1 MKSNLSLK
9 SLKGNLLNKE
19 ELSKLNELESLT
31 PEYESLLKTRKRLT
45 QKLADVNN
53 RITAIENNELSDQT
67 QDIFEIYNKH
77 LAPIISIGF
86 DKRWATYNCIVKIS
100 GSTKSFYL
108 GKEKSIKGK
117 VQQFHKNNIM
127 SRGINFLKSEITE
140 IVSTVIMQFIDPKS
154 PKDPFKKTIKL
165 NLENVLERYVAS
177 GEWDYWVSR

>member
-31 PEYESLLKTRKRLT
+31 PEYESLLKTRK
-45 QKLADVNN
+45 KLSEKLRDLNS
-53 RITAIENNELSDQT
+53 RIKIVENYQQEVILLLKKN
-67 QDIFEIYNKH
+67 NKH

-108 GKEKSIKGK
+108 GKEKSIKAK

-127 SRGINFLKSEITE
+127 NRGINFLKSEIIE
-140 IVSTVIMQFIDPKS
+140 IVSAVIMQFIDPKS
-154 PKDPFKKTIKL
+154 PKSPFKKTIKL

-177 GEWDYWVSR
+177 GEWDYWASR

>member
-53 RITAIENNELSDQT
+53 RITAIENNQKQVALLLKKN
-67 QDIFEIYNKH
+67 NKH
-77 LAPIISIGF
+77 LAPVISVGF

-100 GSTKSFYL
+100 GATKSFYL
-108 GKEKSIKGK
+108 GKENAIKK
-117 VQQFHKNNIM
+117 KIQQFHSKNIM
-127 SRGINFLKSEITE
+127 GRGMNFVKSEIIKIT
-140 IVSTVIMQFIDPKS
+140 STVIMQFIDMKS
-154 PKDPFKKTIKL
+154 TGDPFKKRVKL
-165 NLENVLERYVAS
+165 NLQNVLERYVAS
-177 GEWDYWVSR
+177 GEWDYWTSR

>member
-53 RITAIENNELSDQT
+53 RITAIENNQKQVALLLKK
-67 QDIFEIYNKH
+67 NNHH
-77 LAPIISIGF
+77 LTPVISVGF

-127 SRGINFLKSEITE
+127 SRGINFLKSEIIE